1 MNNVI
6 IYDNKDYFDRYTI
19 FINDA
24 VFGMSEKPFS
34 PLGFNQ
40 YCGDD
45 TEIEKGKHL
54 GKIVQFDDLN
64 DDVKNAITQRGV
76 K

>member
-1 MNNVI
+1 MKNVI

-19 FINDA
+19 FINGC

-40 YCGDD
+40 YCGDTD
-45 TEIEKGKHL
+45 TIQEGDYLGEI
-54 GKIVQFDDLN
+54 INFNDLN
-64 DDVKNAITQRGV
+64 NDVKNAIQQRY